1 MVTAVP
7 PALLPVLGALGL
19 LIGSFLNV
27 VIHRVPARQSLVR
40 PRSSCPACGHAV
52 RAYDNVPVL
61 SWLVL
66 RGKCRHCGNPIP
78 VRYPLVEAS
87 NGILFAA
94 VAIRFGASWELPA
107 YLVLTAALLA
117 ISLID
122 LEHFIVPDRITA
134 PLTVSALALLGL
146 AALAEANGWRFGRT
160 LLGGV
165 AYFAFL
171 LVLNLL
177 YPKGMGFG
185 DVKLSFSL
193 GLYLGWL
200 GWGQVFLGGFLAF
213 LLGAV
218 VGVGL
223 IATKIKTRKD
233 VVPFGPFLALGAML
247 TILWGEPVLRW
258 YTGS

>member
-1 MVTAVP
+1 MHG
-7 PALLPVLGALGL
+7 ALVLGCGVFGL

-27 VIHRVPARQSLVR
+27 VIWRVPRKLSVVR
-40 PRSSCPACGHAV
+40 PPSHCPQCETPI
-52 RAYDNVPVL
+52 RPIDNIPVVA
-61 SWLVL
+61 WLAL

-78 VRYPLVEAS
+78 VRYPLVEA
-87 NGILFAA
+87 GCGVLFAA
-94 VAIRFGASWELPA
+94 VAARFGSSWALPA

-117 ISLID
+117 ISIID

-146 AALAEANGWRFGRT
+146 AAAADGNGWRYGRT
-160 LLGGV
+160 LLGGL
-165 AYFAFL
+165 AFFAFL
-171 LVLNLL
+171 LLLNLL
-177 YPKGMGFG
+177 YPKGMGMG

-213 LLGAV
+213 LLGAL

-223 IATKIKTRKD
+223 IATGVKGRKD
-233 VVPFGPFLALGAML
+233 FVPFGPFLAAGTMIVVLCGDP
-247 TILWGEPVLRW
+247 ILRW

>member
-1 MVTAVP
+1 MDG
-7 PALLPVLGALGL
+7 LLVLLCGLLGL
-19 LIGSFLNV
+19 AIGSFLNV
-27 VIHRVPARQSLVR
+27 VIWRVPRKESVVR
-40 PRSSCPACGHAV
+40 PPSHCPQCETPIRPA
-52 RAYDNVPVL
+52 DNVPVL
-61 SWLVL
+61 SWLLL

-87 NGILFAA
+87 NGVLFAVVA
-94 VAIRFGASWELPA
+94 VRFGASWELPA

-117 ISLID
+117 ISIID

-146 AALAEANGWRFGRT
+146 AALAEGNGGWRLGRT

-165 AYFAFL
+165 AYCAFL

-185 DVKLSFSL
+185 DVKLAFPL

-247 TILWGEPVLRW
+247 TILWGDPILRW

>member
-1 MVTAVP
+1 MD
-7 PALLPVLGALGL
+7 GL
-19 LIGSFLNV
+19 LVLLAGLFGLAIGSFLNV
-27 VIHRVPARQSLVR
+27 VIWRVPRKESVVR
-40 PRSSCPACGHAV
+40 PPSRCPQCETPIRPV
-52 RAYDNVPVL
+52 DNVPVL
-61 SWLVL
+61 SWLLL

-87 NGILFAA
+87 CGLLFAA
-94 VAIRFGASWELPA
+94 VALRFGNSWELPA

-117 ISLID
+117 ISIID

-134 PLTVSALALLGL
+134 PLTFSALALLGL
-146 AALAEANGWRFGRT
+146 AAIADGNGWRYGRT
-160 LLGGV
+160 LLGGL

-171 LVLNLL
+171 LVLNIL
-177 YPKGMGFG
+177 YPKGMGMG
-185 DVKLSFSL
+185 DVKLAFSL

-218 VGVGL
+218 VGVTL

-247 TILWGEPVLRW
+247 TILWGDPILRW

>member
-1 MVTAVP
+1 MDGVVVVISA
-7 PALLPVLGALGL
+7 VLGLA
-19 LIGSFLNV
+19 IGSFLNV
-27 VIHRVPARQSLVR
+27 VIWRVPRKESVMR
-40 PRSSCPACGHAV
+40 PPSHCPQCETPI
-52 RAYDNVPVL
+52 RPMDNVPVL
-61 SWLVL
+61 SWLFL
-66 RGKCRHCGNPIP
+66 SGKCRHCKNAIP
-78 VRYPLVEAS
+78 LRYPLVEA
-87 NGILFAA
+87 GCALLFLA
-94 VAIRFGASWELPA
+94 VAARFGASWELPA

-117 ISLID
+117 ISIID

-134 PLTVSALALLGL
+134 PLTVSALGLLGL
-146 AALAEANGWRFGRT
+146 AALAEGNGWRFGRT

-171 LVLNLL
+171 LLLNIL
-177 YPKGMGFG
+177 YPKGMGMG
-185 DVKLSFSL
+185 DVKLAFPL

-218 VGVGL
+218 VGVTL
-223 IATKIKTRKD
+223 IATKVKSRKD

-247 TILWGEPVLRW
+247 TILWGEPILRW

>member
-1 MVTAVP
+1 MHG
-7 PALLPVLGALGL
+7 VLVLMCGL
-19 LIGSFLNV
+19 FGLAIGSFLNV
-27 VIHRVPARQSLVR
+27 VIWRVPRKESVVR
-40 PRSSCPACGHAV
+40 PPSHCPQCETPIRPA
-52 RAYDNVPVL
+52 DNVPVL
-61 SWLVL
+61 SWLLL
-66 RGKCRHCGNPIP
+66 RGRCRHCGNPIP
-78 VRYPLVEAS
+78 ARYPLVEA
-87 NGILFAA
+87 GCGVLFAA
-94 VAIRFGASWELPA
+94 VAAGFGSSWALPA
-107 YLVLTAALLA
+107 YLVLAAALLA
-117 ISLID
+117 ISIID

-134 PLTVSALALLGL
+134 PLTVSALALFGL
-146 AALAEANGWRFGRT
+146 AATAEGNGWRFGRA

-171 LVLNLL
+171 LLLNLL
-177 YPKGMGFG
+177 YPRGMGMG

-247 TILWGEPVLRW
+247 TILWADPILRW
-258 YTGS
+258 YTGA

>member
-1 MVTAVP
+1 MHGV
-7 PALLPVLGALGL
+7 LVLGCALLGL

-27 VIHRVPARQSLVR
+27 VIWRVPRKLSVVR
-40 PRSSCPACGHAV
+40 PPSHCPQCETPI
-52 RAYDNVPVL
+52 RPIDNIPVVA
-61 SWLVL
+61 WLAL

-78 VRYPLVEAS
+78 VRYPLVEA
-87 NGILFAA
+87 GCGVLFAA
-94 VAIRFGASWELPA
+94 VAARFGASWALPA

-117 ISLID
+117 ISIID

-134 PLTVSALALLGL
+134 PLTASALALLGL
-146 AALAEANGWRFGRT
+146 AAAADGTGWRYGRT
-160 LLGGV
+160 LLGGL
-165 AYFAFL
+165 AFFAFL
-171 LVLNLL
+171 LLLNLL
-177 YPKGMGFG
+177 YPKGMGMG

-213 LLGAV
+213 LLGAL

-223 IATKIKTRKD
+223 IATGVKGRKD
-233 VVPFGPFLALGAML
+233 FVPFGPFLAAGTL
-247 TILWGEPVLRW
+247 IVVLWGAPILHW

>member
-1 MVTAVP
+1 MHGV
-7 PALLPVLGALGL
+7 LVLGCGLLGL

-27 VIHRVPARQSLVR
+27 VIWRVPQKLSVVR
-40 PRSSCPACGHAV
+40 PPSHCPQCETPIRPV
-52 RAYDNVPVL
+52 DNVPVL
-61 SWLVL
+61 SWLL
-66 RGKCRHCGNPIP
+66 LHGKCRHCGNPIA
-78 VRYPLVEAS
+78 VRYPLVEA
-87 NGILFAA
+87 GCGVLFAA
-94 VAIRFGASWELPA
+94 VAARFGSSWALPA

-117 ISLID
+117 ISIID

-146 AALAEANGWRFGRT
+146 AAVADGNGWRFGRM

-165 AYFAFL
+165 AFFAFL

-177 YPKGMGFG
+177 YPRGMGMC

-213 LLGAV
+213 LLGAL

-223 IATKIKTRKD
+223 IATGIKGRKD
-233 VVPFGPFLALGAML
+233 FVPFGPFLALGTL
-247 TILWGEPVLRW
+247 ITILWGSPILRW

>member
-1 MVTAVP
+1 MHGV
-7 PALLPVLGALGL
+7 LVLGCGVFGL

-27 VIHRVPARQSLVR
+27 VIWRVPRKLSVVR
-40 PRSSCPACGHAV
+40 PPSHCPQCETPI
-52 RAYDNVPVL
+52 RPIDNIPVVA
-61 SWLVL
+61 WLAL
-66 RGKCRHCGNPIP
+66 RGKCRHCGKPIP
-78 VRYPLVEAS
+78 VRYPLVEA
-87 NGILFAA
+87 GCGVLFAA
-94 VAIRFGASWELPA
+94 VAARFGASWALPA

-117 ISLID
+117 ISIID

-146 AALAEANGWRFGRT
+146 AAAADGTGWRYGRT
-160 LLGGV
+160 LLGGL
-165 AYFAFL
+165 AFFAFL
-171 LVLNLL
+171 LLLNLL
-177 YPKGMGFG
+177 YPKGMGMG

-213 LLGAV
+213 LLGAL

-223 IATKIKTRKD
+223 IATGVKGRKD
-233 VVPFGPFLALGAML
+233 FVPFGPFLAAGTL
-247 TILWGEPVLRW
+247 IVVLWGAPILHW

>member
-1 MVTAVP
+1 MDGVVVVFSA
-7 PALLPVLGALGL
+7 VLGLA
-19 LIGSFLNV
+19 IGSFLNV
-27 VIHRVPARQSLVR
+27 VIWRVPRKESVMR
-40 PRSSCPACGHAV
+40 PASHCPQCETPISP
-52 RAYDNVPVL
+52 RDNIPVL
-61 SWLVL
+61 SWLFL
-66 RGKCRHCGNPIP
+66 SGKCRHCKNPIP
-78 VRYPLVEAS
+78 VRYPLVEV
-87 NGILFAA
+87 GCGVLFLA
-94 VAIRFGASWELPA
+94 VAARFGASWELPA

-117 ISLID
+117 ISIID

-134 PLTVSALALLGL
+134 PLTVSALGLLGL
-146 AALAEANGWRFGRT
+146 AAVAEGNGWRFGRT

-171 LVLNLL
+171 LFLNIL
-177 YPKGMGFG
+177 YPKGMGMG
-185 DVKLSFSL
+185 DVKLAFSL

-218 VGVGL
+218 VGVTL

-247 TILWGEPVLRW
+247 TILWGDPILRW
-258 YTGS
+258 YTGV